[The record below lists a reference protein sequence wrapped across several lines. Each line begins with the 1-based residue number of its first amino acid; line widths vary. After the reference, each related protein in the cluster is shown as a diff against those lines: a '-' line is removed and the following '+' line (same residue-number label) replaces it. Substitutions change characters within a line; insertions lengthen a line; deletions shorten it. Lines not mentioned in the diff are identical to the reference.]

1 MNPPQVYMC
10 SPSWTLLPP
19 PSPYPPSGSSQCTSP
34 SILVHWFL
42 KCWYS
47 ILNLPLDNIQFTL
60 IHGPNIPGLYVIL
73 FFIVSD
79 FTFTGRHIQ
88 NWVLFPLWPSYFILS
103 GGVSNCPLVYPSSI
117 LDTCWPRW
125 LIFWCH
131 TFCFFILFMG
141 FYRQKCW
148 SGLSFPSPVNHIF
161 PELFIIT
168 CPSWVILHGMAHSFI
183 EFCNPFII
191 RL

>member
-1 MNPPQVYMC
+1 MLDYIN
-10 SPSWTLLPP
+10 LLWFLDLITFQGPMQ
-19 PSPYPPSGSSQCTSP
+19 YCSSQHQNLLSATDTDMTTS
-34 SILVHWFL
+34 FL
-42 KCWYS
+42 
-47 ILNLPLDNIQFTL
+47 
-60 IHGPNIPGLYVIL
+60 
-73 FFIVSD
+73 
-79 FTFTGRHIQ
+79 
-88 NWVLFPLWPSYFILS
+88 LWPSYFILS